1 MELML
6 GSHVREHGNRVGRLA
21 GFELEPASLCIRRI
35 IYSPDGDL
43 GPRTHMRPLCSVSLV
58 HDDGE
63 VELRPESQVDVMPSI
78 PDVTLLSRPTRI
90 RQESRQLGRLVGL
103 EINPADCSIV
113 SLFGRGHWWSRRFT
127 LPASR
132 VDCSVPGEIR
142 VGGNRTQ
149 AA

>member
-21 GFELEPASLCIRRI
+21 GFELEPASLRIRRI

-43 GPRTHMRPLCSVSLV
+43 GPQTHMRPLCSVSLV

-63 VELRPESQVDVMPSI
+63 VELRPESDVDTMPSLI
-78 PDVTLLSRPTRI
+78 DVVLLSGPTRI
-90 RQESRQLGRLVGL
+90 RRESRDVGRLVGL

-113 SLFGRGHWWSRRFT
+113 SLFGRGHWWSRRFA
-127 LPASR
+127 LPAAGA
-132 VDCSVPGEIR
+132 DCSTPGEIR
-142 VGGNRTQ
+142 LGSKHTR

>member
-21 GFELEPASLCIRRI
+21 GFELEPTSLRIRRI

-43 GPRTHMRPLCSVSLV
+43 GPQTHMRPLCSVSHV

-63 VELRPESQVDVMPSI
+63 VELRPESQADVMPSI

-90 RQESRQLGRLVGL
+90 RQESRELGRLVGL

-113 SLFGRGHWWSRRFT
+113 SLFGRAHWWSRRFS
-127 LPASR
+127 LSAER
-132 VDCSVPGEIR
+132 IDCSVPGEIR
-142 VGGNRTQ
+142 VGSKSTQ